1 MLIKI
6 PQEWLV
12 RHEEKISYEKGLC
25 LVSFFSIPMPM
36 LYNWQSVSVSGT
48 TKRIIFNSVFQMA
61 YGIGNIIGPMTYS
74 VSPDPKTPMIIM
86 IVLFGLNG
94 IFIICISFIHYVWNN
109 HRNALAPILDVIN
122 AEEQLR
128 INLSDLT
135 DKKRPM
141 FRYPY

>member
-1 MLIKI
+1 
-6 PQEWLV
+6 
-12 RHEEKISYEKGLC
+12 
-25 LVSFFSIPMPM
+25 M